1 MTDTLRGAELTQRL
15 LVVLA
20 ADHVGAVRGP
30 QRHPFAASVD
40 AMDMIRGDQ
49 IAAEGLTDWRK
60 LAQGLHARYRVEG
73 FGEAARF
80 VTAVGAGGDD
90 PGHHPRVRIGEGV
103 VDLEVVS
110 QDAVYRDDEDGSE
123 LHGIEWVTQRDVDLA
138 RRITQIAAELGL
150 TADPAGVSE
159 VELGLDVTDSAKVAP
174 VWAALLTG
182 DPQSQGR
189 GTPGDEIR
197 DADVRIPNLW
207 FGEVDPEGGGGQ
219 RFHLEVYV
227 APEQVEGR
235 VAAAVAAGGEVVDDS
250 QAPGLTVIADPEGN
264 RGVLCAD
271 MSAAPA

>member
-1 MTDTLRGAELTQRL
+1 
-15 LVVLA
+15 
-20 ADHVGAVRGP
+20 
-30 QRHPFAASVD
+30 
-40 AMDMIRGDQ
+40 MIRGDQ

-60 LAQGLHARYRVEG
+60 LAQGLHARYRVVG

-90 PGHHPRVRIGEGV
+90 LGHHPRVRIGEGV

-123 LHGIEWVTQRDVDLA
+123 LHGIEWVTQHVDLA

-227 APEQVEGR
+227 ATEQVEGR

-271 MSAAPA
+271 MSAAQA

>member
-1 MTDTLRGAELTQRL
+1 
-15 LVVLA
+15 
-20 ADHVGAVRGP
+20 
-30 QRHPFAASVD
+30 
-40 AMDMIRGDQ
+40 MDMIRGDQ
-49 IAAEGLTDWRK
+49 IAAEGLTEWRK
-60 LAQGLHARYRVEG
+60 LAQGLHARYRVDG

-80 VTAVGAGGDD
+80 VSAVGEGGDD
-90 PGHHPRVRIGEGV
+90 LGHHPRVRIGEGV

-123 LHGIEWVTQRDVDLA
+123 LHGIEWVTQRDVYLA
-138 RRITQIAAELGL
+138 RRITQIAAERGL

-182 DPQSQGR
+182 DAQSQGR

-207 FGEVDPEGGGGQ
+207 FGEVDPEGGSSQ

-227 APEQVEGR
+227 APEEVEGR

-271 MSAAPA
+271 VSAAPA